1 MEPLFRQRL
10 ARLPL
15 AAGARLMSDSV
26 SGPLTIALRDVR
38 DGHIGATDEAFAL
51 IYGELRRLA
60 RKFMRDERVEHTLQ
74 PTALVHEAYLR
85 LCDGSELPTEERGRF
100 FAIAAGAMRRALV
113 DHARDKKALKRGGDF
128 DRVTLDEALVDD
140 SDQMIDLLELDSA
153 LDLLD
158 QKHERM
164 RRVVELKFFVGLSM
178 EEIADVL
185 GVSSRTIGEDWA
197 VAKLFLSREMGPS

>member
-1 MEPLFRQRL
+1 MP
-10 ARLPL
+10 
-15 AAGARLMSDSV
+15 DSV

-38 DGHIGATDEAFAL
+38 DGRIGATDEAFAL

-60 RKFMRDERVEHTLQ
+60 QGFMRDERVEHTLQ

-113 DHARDKKALKRGGDF
+113 DHARDKKAVKRGGDF

-140 SDQMIDLLELDSA
+140 SDHMIDLLELDSA
-153 LDLLD
+153 LTLLD

-185 GVSSRTIGEDWA
+185 GVSARTIGEDWA